1 MPRRQR
7 RSPATEKPH
16 GFSMEAQMR
25 KRARV
30 VVHGLVQGVNFRW
43 YTTEQARRHE
53 LGGWVRNMPDG
64 SVEAVFEGA
73 GDAVD
78 ALIAWCREGP
88 RSARV
93 EWVDVSWEEP
103 EGLFSFDVEF

>member
-1 MPRRQR
+1 
-7 RSPATEKPH
+7 
-16 GFSMEAQMR
+16 MR

-53 LGGWVRNMPDG
+53 LGGWVRNTADG
-64 SVEAVFEGA
+64 TVEAVFEGA
-73 GDAVD
+73 EDAIQR
-78 ALIAWCREGP
+78 LIEWCKVGP

-93 EWVDVSWEEP
+93 EWVDVTWEEP
-103 EGLFSFDVEF
+103 EGLFSFDVDF